1 MRQLIITDGDNT
13 FFTNN
18 KFLVNDGI
26 PTSGYFNKGDVII
39 NTGSLAGTE
48 PLYVCYKSG
57 SPGSWGKLK
66 FDNEYLTREE
76 VIELIL
82 ENATEDID
90 VSHLALKSEVN
101 AKDAEHDLAIENI
114 QKSIKVLEG
123 LVDSA
128 GDVDVSK
135 LALKSDMNAKDK
147 ELEEDIKLLKSND
160 VEIVERLTNAQEAIQ
175 NIQYQNIDYTTDIT
189 SLKAAD
195 VEFIKTISEVKKDI
209 QNIENQ
215 DFAFK
220 SDIENLEGS
229 IDDIHDSIEILEG
242 LVDSAG
248 DIDLTHL
255 ALKSDVETK
264 DTELEN
270 NIKTLQQADEGLNNK
285 IIIANENMSLLNTRI
300 SQIAENV
307 YNKSEVDTA
316 IAKLVD
322 GAPDAM
328 NTLNELAKAIN
339 DNKDIY
345 DDYVDTIS
353 STIAGKADKEHGTHL
368 ELGNTSSTAFRGDH
382 GNTAYTHS
390 QAAHAPSNAQ
400 KNSDI
405 TKAEIEAK
413 LTGSIS
419 SHSHSYL
426 PTSGGT
432 LTGSLKVNG
441 ELASATGIFT
451 YDKEIGLADS
461 EGKTFIACL
470 RHSDNRGIL
479 DLGTN
484 AIPGRIYVRSGQGT
498 TGSGVYI
505 ENRVT
510 DGKAY
515 VQYLPPEAGTI
526 ALTTHLSDRTK
537 KDDIVYI
544 NSEESELSNKD
555 FYDFIKDDLGLA
567 TYTLKDAYSST
578 DTHTKLNFIAQD
590 ILWDFNKNEEN
601 KVGNIIVQADAA
613 MKEQGSLKYDPDNF
627 TSVIAGALQEAIKK
641 IEDLEARIK
650 ELESK

>member
-39 NTGSLAGTE
+39 NTGSLASTE

-66 FDNEYLTREE
+66 FDSEYLTREE

-82 ENATEDID
+82 ENATEEID
-90 VSHLALKSEVN
+90 VSHLALKSEVK
-101 AKDAEHDLAIENI
+101 AKDDAHDLAIENI

-147 ELEEDIKLLKSND
+147 ELEDDIKLLKAND
-160 VEIVERLTNAQEAIQ
+160 VEIVERLSDAQEAIQ
-175 NIQYQNIDYTTDIT
+175 HIQYQNIDYTTDIT

-195 VEFIKTISEVKKDI
+195 VELTKTITEVKKDI

-229 IDDIHDSIEILEG
+229 IDDIQDSIEILEG

-255 ALKSDVETK
+255 ALKSDVNAK
-264 DTELEN
+264 DEELEDEIAN
-270 NIKTLQQADEGLNNK
+270 LKTVDTGLNNK
-285 IIIANENMSLLNTRI
+285 ITAANENLSLLNTRVNGI
-300 SQIAENV
+300 MENV
-307 YNKSEVDTA
+307 YNKTEVDAVLENEITKLNANDTGLNNKITITNENLSLLDTRLKGVMENVYNKAEVDTA
-316 IAKLVD
+316 IANLVD

-328 NTLNELAKAIN
+328 NTLNELANAIN
-339 DNKDIY
+339 NNKDIY
-345 DDYVDTIS
+345 DNYINTIS

-368 ELGNTSSTAFRGDH
+368 TLGTTSSTAFRGDH
-382 GNTAYTHS
+382 GNTAYNHS

-413 LTGSIS
+413 LTGNITSHTHS
-419 SHSHSYL
+419 SYAT
-426 PTSGGT
+426 TSV
-432 LTGSLKVNG
+432 TGSLSNLKTSTKTNLVSAINEVFQSGNDAKNGLVAALVAGGISAATSETFSSLNSKVKSGLTSKKTRKSGTTTSYPANNYI
-441 ELASATGIFT
+441 SITGLGFKPTVAIAYTSNYNNISIAVRFGDAYVVCAWT
-451 YDKEIGLADS
+451 ALESGWEIGSAYFTNDGVEMNALGGS
-461 EGKTFIACL
+461 VNYTWIA
-470 RHSDNRGIL
+470 
-479 DLGTN
+479 
-484 AIPGRIYVRSGQGT
+484 Y
-498 TGSGVYI
+498 
-505 ENRVT
+505 E
-510 DGKAY
+510 
-515 VQYLPPEAGTI
+515 
-526 ALTTHLSDRTK
+526 
-537 KDDIVYI
+537 
-544 NSEESELSNKD
+544 
-555 FYDFIKDDLGLA
+555 
-567 TYTLKDAYSST
+567 
-578 DTHTKLNFIAQD
+578 
-590 ILWDFNKNEEN
+590 
-601 KVGNIIVQADAA
+601 
-613 MKEQGSLKYDPDNF
+613 
-627 TSVIAGALQEAIKK
+627 
-641 IEDLEARIK
+641 
-650 ELESK
+650 

>member
-26 PTSGYFNKGDVII
+26 PTSGHFNKGDVII
-39 NTGSLAGTE
+39 NTGSLASIE

-66 FDNEYLTREE
+66 FDTEYLTREE

-90 VSHLALKSEVN
+90 VSHLALKSEVE
-101 AKDAEHDLAIENI
+101 AKDAEQDSAIKDI
-114 QKSIKVLEG
+114 QNSIKILEG

-128 GDVDVSK
+128 GDIDLSK

-147 ELEEDIKLLKSND
+147 ELADDIKVLQTND
-160 VEIVERLTNAQEAIQ
+160 DEISERLTEAQEAIQ
-175 NIQYQNIDYTTDIT
+175 NIQYQNIDYTTRI
-189 SLKAAD
+189 LGLEAAD

-229 IDDIHDSIEILEG
+229 IDDIQDSIEILEG

-264 DTELEN
+264 DKELEN

-285 IIIANENMSLLNTRI
+285 ITTANENMSLLNTRI

-345 DDYVDTIS
+345 DGYVDTIS

-382 GNTAYTHS
+382 GNTAYNHS

-413 LTGSIS
+413 LTGDITSHTHS
-419 SHSHSYL
+419 SYAT
-426 PTSGGT
+426 TSV
-432 LTGSLKVNG
+432 TGSLSNLKTSTKTNLVSAINEVFQSGNDAKNGLVAALVAGGISAATSETFSSLNSKVKSGLTSKKTRKSGTTTSYPANNYI
-441 ELASATGIFT
+441 SITGLGFKPTVAIAYTSNYNNISIAVRFGDAYVVCAWT
-451 YDKEIGLADS
+451 ALESGWEIGSAYFTNDGVEMNALGGS
-461 EGKTFIACL
+461 ISYTWIA
-470 RHSDNRGIL
+470 
-479 DLGTN
+479 
-484 AIPGRIYVRSGQGT
+484 Y
-498 TGSGVYI
+498 
-505 ENRVT
+505 E
-510 DGKAY
+510 
-515 VQYLPPEAGTI
+515 
-526 ALTTHLSDRTK
+526 
-537 KDDIVYI
+537 
-544 NSEESELSNKD
+544 
-555 FYDFIKDDLGLA
+555 
-567 TYTLKDAYSST
+567 
-578 DTHTKLNFIAQD
+578 
-590 ILWDFNKNEEN
+590 
-601 KVGNIIVQADAA
+601 
-613 MKEQGSLKYDPDNF
+613 
-627 TSVIAGALQEAIKK
+627 
-641 IEDLEARIK
+641 
-650 ELESK
+650 

>member
-26 PTSGYFNKGDVII
+26 PTSGHFNKGDVII
-39 NTGSLAGTE
+39 NTGSLASIE

-66 FDNEYLTREE
+66 FDTEYLTREE

-90 VSHLALKSEVN
+90 VSHLALKSEVE
-101 AKDAEHDLAIENI
+101 AKDAEQDSAIKDI
-114 QKSIKVLEG
+114 QNSIKILEG

-128 GDVDVSK
+128 GDIDLSK

-147 ELEEDIKLLKSND
+147 ELADDIKVLQTTD
-160 VEIVERLTNAQEAIQ
+160 DEISEILTEAQEAIQ
-175 NIQYQNIDYTTDIT
+175 NIQYQNIDYTTRI
-189 SLKAAD
+189 LGLEAAD

-229 IDDIHDSIEILEG
+229 IDDIQDSIEILEG

-285 IIIANENMSLLNTRI
+285 IITANENMSLLNTRI

-345 DDYVDTIS
+345 DGYVDTIS

-382 GNTAYTHS
+382 GNTAYNHS

-413 LTGSIS
+413 LTGNIT
-419 SHSHSYL
+419 SHNHSYL
-426 PTSGGT
+426 PISGGT
-432 LTGSLKVNG
+432 VTGDLEVNG
-441 ELASATGIFT
+441 TLATKTGMFT
-451 YDKEIGLADS
+451 YDQTMGVADS
-461 EGKTFIACL
+461 SGSKFLVCL
-470 RHSDNRGIL
+470 RHDQNRGMI
-479 DLGTN
+479 DLGTHT
-484 AIPGRIYVRSGQGT
+484 IPGRIYVRSGQGAN
-498 TGSGVYI
+498 GSGVFI
-505 ENRVT
+505 ENKVT
-510 DGKAY
+510 DGY
-515 VQYLPPEAGTI
+515 VYTQYLSPEAGTI
-526 ALTTHLSDRTK
+526 ALTSHLSDRTRK
-537 KDDIVYI
+537 ENIIYVDSN
-544 NSEESELSNKD
+544 NSEFKNED
-555 FYDFIKDDLGLA
+555 FYNFIKNDLSLA
-567 TYTLKDAYSST
+567 TYNLKKDYGST
-578 DTHTKLNFIAQD
+578 DEHVKLNFIAQD
-590 ILWDFNKNEEN
+590 VLWDFNNNKEN
-601 KVGNIIVQADAA
+601 KVGNLLVQAEHA
-613 MKEQGSLKYDPDNF
+613 MEDQCSLQFDPDTY
-627 TSVIAGALQEAIKK
+627 TSIVAGALQEAIKK
-641 IEDLEARIK
+641 IEELEARIK